1 MFLSYI
7 NLTQD
12 EMVSDL
18 IKRSDFEYS
27 FLEQTDWLNGQI
39 TRDKTECLVPFETYM
54 QIRYDN
60 SSLA

>member
-1 MFLSYI
+1 
-7 NLTQD
+7 
-12 EMVSDL
+12 MVSDL